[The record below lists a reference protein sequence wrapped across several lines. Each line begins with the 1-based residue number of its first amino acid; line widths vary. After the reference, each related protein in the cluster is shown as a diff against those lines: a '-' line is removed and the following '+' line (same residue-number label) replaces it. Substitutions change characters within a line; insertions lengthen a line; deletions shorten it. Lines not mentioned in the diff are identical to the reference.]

1 MFENQK
7 DRKVYTGYNL
17 PKLEIKGYNVLI
29 DGKNFFNVPVKSSL
43 RTYDNIRKIATGQED
58 DYTTACF
65 PDYNYFK
72 NYYMIA
78 VNFSKKQ
85 ALDAD
90 PKVIQ
95 QINFS

>member
-7 DRKVYTGYNL
+7 DRKVNTGYNL

-29 DGKNFFNVPVKSSL
+29 DGKNFFNMPVKSSL
-43 RTYDNIRKIATGQED
+43 RTYDNIREIATGQED

-72 NYYMIA
+72 TI
-78 VNFSKKQ
+78 
-85 ALDAD
+85 
-90 PKVIQ
+90 IW
-95 QINFS
+95 